1 MARARDAELIAIE
14 QHIRCAI
21 SDAVNRSSRKPFT
34 WGGLAGNDQLEAI
47 AQALHHLPDD
57 AETAYLRS
65 VLPQLD
71 RALSVNAA
79 LADDVRAAHTQLR
92 TIAACLHYGA
102 DQAAKATVLGT
113 RQTVRQA
120 MERLLAE
127 FRPDP
132 KRQRAQAALQCAWH
146 RVWHA
151 WADDLLTCYDIP
163 GLPADNL
170 QLESFFNHIRQHERR
185 ISGRASTQPLGALG
199 AYQVLFIAASEQD
212 LLAHLRRVPLADY
225 QAHRQRVAQCE
236 ASRQQRTRFHHD
248 PAQAITTLLE
258 QHATRRA
265 ALIATQSPGDALM

>member
-1 MARARDAELIAIE
+1 
-14 QHIRCAI
+14 
-21 SDAVNRSSRKPFT
+21 VNRSSRKPFT
-34 WGGLAGNDQLEAI
+34 WGGLVGYDQLDAI

-92 TIAACLHYGA
+92 SIAACLHYPA
-102 DQAAKATVLGT
+102 DEEAKTTAPGTHQAIH
-113 RQTVRQA
+113 QA
-120 MERLLAE
+120 MEGLLAA

-146 RVWHA
+146 RVWKA

-163 GLPADNL
+163 GLPADNV
-170 QLESFFNHIRQHERR
+170 QLEAFFNHLRQHERR

-199 AYQVLFIAASEQD
+199 AYQVLFIADSEQD
-212 LLAHLRRVPLADY
+212 LLDHLRRVPLADY
-225 QAHRQRVAQCE
+225 QAHRQHVARCE

-248 PAQAITTLLE
+248 PAKAIAALLD
-258 QHATRRA
+258 QHATRRT
-265 ALIATQSPGDALM
+265 ALTTRQSPGDPPM